1 MMTLTAMNLKKVS
14 ILTSFSHRLFL
25 YARWKRAFLVQWFSK
40 GELSFNTKKDQAF
53 ILNARSYQIKSIS

>member
-40 GELSFNTKKDQAF
+40 GELSFNTKKS
-53 ILNARSYQIKSIS
+53 LTEYSYSVKDEYNF